1 MAPLNA
7 WAITLDQAV
16 SIALDLNPEI
26 GQAIENR
33 EAIEFELRQARGLY
47 RPRVDLNAF
56 AGPRLLDNPSRR
68 EQEIEDDTLHTREIG
83 TTVTLKLFDGFG
95 REAEVERQASRVDGA
110 SHRVYERSEFIAL
123 AISKEYFEIL
133 LQQRILGITEANL
146 EYHNDTLEKI
156 EAGLAG
162 KTYTI
167 ADKEQ
172 AEERVSAA
180 RARITEAKEQLEDAR
195 IRFFKLVAQPA
206 SSLAPY
212 RSLAGSVPQ
221 GLDNAIG
228 IARTGNPRVKLAEAD
243 IDAAAAL
250 VKGAR
255 ARYYPEI
262 SLEGS
267 ARTGEDIDG
276 VEDRT
281 EDLQARLVGKWNLYN
296 GGIDKANEQEQL
308 RRLAEERLKLN
319 SILREVEEALRS
331 SWNNRMKQGV
341 LASQLAEQAEAGKNV
356 VEAYEEQFKAGKRT
370 LLDVLSAQNTYFNT
384 EVLRE
389 TARHAEA
396 FAVYRILASMGGL
409 VPALGLQVT
418 AAADPYAREQAR
430 VPETPPADTDRR
442 YSPYRGPNPH
452 LHLHTEFIPVWHT
465 EVIPAWDTVVTPAK

>member
-1 MAPLNA
+1 MSANA
-7 WAITLDQAV
+7 WAITLEQAV
-16 SIALDLNPEI
+16 SIALDSNPEI

-47 RPRVDLNAF
+47 RPRVDLEAF

-68 EQEIEDDTLHTREIG
+68 TQGIDDDTLHQKQIG
-83 TTVTLKLFDGFG
+83 TTVTWKLFDGFG

-133 LQQRILGITEANL
+133 LQQRILGITEENL
-146 EYHNDTLEKI
+146 AFHNNTLDKI
-156 EAGLAG
+156 EAGLSG
-162 KTYTI
+162 GTYTT

-206 SSLAPY
+206 SSLAHY
-212 RSLAGSVPQ
+212 RNLSGSVPKS
-221 GLDNAIG
+221 LDTAIG
-228 IARTGNPRVKLAEAD
+228 MARTDNPRVKLAEAD

-250 VKGAR
+250 VKAAR

-262 SLEGS
+262 SLEGR
-267 ARTGEDIDG
+267 ARTGEDVDG

-281 EDLQARLVGKWNLYN
+281 EDLQGRVVAKWNLYA

-331 SWNNRMKQGV
+331 AWNNRTKQGE
-341 LASQLAEQAEAGKNV
+341 LGYQLAEQAEAGKNV

-396 FAVYRILASMGGL
+396 FAAYRFLASMGGL
-409 VPALGLQVT
+409 VPTLGVQV
-418 AAADPYAREQAR
+418 ASAADPYARAQAR

-442 YSPYRGPNPH
+442 YSPYRGPHPH
-452 LHLHTEFIPVWHT
+452 LDLHTEFIPLWHT
-465 EVIPAWDTVVTPAK
+465 EVMPAWDTVVVPAK